1 MRKGHIVFKSIV
13 FGLCLS
19 LCFSTAMGQDVFP
32 DLTGE
37 TLEETNMTIPV
48 DTKGKLT
55 MIGMA
60 YSKKA
65 EETLKTWYTPMY
77 DKFVLKRGIFDHM
90 YDVNLL
96 FIPMYTG
103 AKKAAYGKTIKQ
115 LKESNRKDLFPY
127 ILFYKGSMDP
137 YVSDLSMENKN
148 LPYFFLLDE
157 EGNIVY
163 QTKGLFSESKMDK
176 IEGILDSRLD

>member
-1 MRKGHIVFKSIV
+1 MIKRLPQFIGVMFV
-13 FGLCLS
+13 YLCS
-19 LCFSTAMGQDVFP
+19 SQAIGQDAFP
-32 DLTGE
+32 AITGE
-37 TLEETNMTIPV
+37 TLEESTMTIPV

-90 YDVNLL
+90 YDVNLY

-103 AKKAAYGKTIKQ
+103 AKKAAYGKTMKQ

-127 ILFYKGSMDP
+127 ILFYKGGLEP
-137 YVSDLSMENKN
+137 YVSDLGMENKN

-157 EGNIVY
+157 EGNVVY
-163 QTKGLFSESKMDK
+163 QTKGLFNESKMTK
-176 IEGILDSRLD
+176 IEEILDSRLD